1 MFVQKTSNNFK
12 IFLIFNLYCIYIY
25 IYMYIELESLLF
37 VIKSFVSKVEANV
50 MCYLVSIDIISK

>member
-1 MFVQKTSNNFK
+1 
-12 IFLIFNLYCIYIY
+12 
-25 IYMYIELESLLF
+25 MYIELESLLF